1 MVQILTGPRLARALR
16 AGALAVAR
24 EQETLNRI
32 NVFPVPDA
40 DTGANLASTLRAAA
54 AALTTPNELTVGQT
68 ARTAAD
74 AALDGARGNSG
85 AILAQFLHGMADS
98 IGAKVSVTTREFVA
112 AVRRGAESAQ
122 LALSQPVEGTILSV
136 LRAWAAALDEQAGK
150 IHDFSELLG
159 SGLDRA
165 REALANTPKQLAVL
179 ARYGVVDAGA
189 QGFVYFLEGI
199 STFFRDR
206 RAASWRRAGM
216 SLDAA
221 DAVRRRPCRS
231 GRHLPLL
238 FRRACSPA
246 STSTAKPSRTRVGTL
261 GGSLVVAGGGSRLRV
276 HLHTNEP
283 QRLFTRLAEFGTL
296 QQTKI
301 DDMVLQQLAARGAAL
316 AVVTDSSCD
325 MPEAKAHAAGLVR
338 VPLSISFG
346 DETFIDGVDMTPAQ
360 FYQRL
365 ATGGTAPKTSQPAVG
380 DFRRTF
386 RRLLENHEGIIS
398 LHVSA
403 GLSGTYQAALAAARQ
418 VDADRIRVVDTRQ
431 VSVALGLVAEA
442 VGEAIAAGNDL
453 DGVAA
458 FAERVSRETR
468 LFASFASLDLATRGG
483 RVSAS
488 QARVATLFGLNPA
501 PHRGRG
507 RQGHTSRSL
516 PWIRGLPSGNRQ
528 AGPTFRRGPAGA
540 PHGHARERG
549 RGGRIRRR
557 AAVFPSRSVGHPPCQ
572 SHRRAGRPCRPR
584 GGRRGGA
591 PTGGL
596 MFLQAERVP
605 AKFYG
610 RPAARPRRPAME
622 D

>member
-1 MVQILTGPRLARALR
+1 M
-16 AGALAVAR
+16 
-24 EQETLNRI
+24 
-32 NVFPVPDA
+32 
-40 DTGANLASTLRAAA
+40 
-54 AALTTPNELTVGQT
+54 
-68 ARTAAD
+68 
-74 AALDGARGNSG
+74 
-85 AILAQFLHGMADS
+85 
-98 IGAKVSVTTREFVA
+98 
-112 AVRRGAESAQ
+112 
-122 LALSQPVEGTILSV
+122 
-136 LRAWAAALDEQAGK
+136 
-150 IHDFSELLG
+150 
-159 SGLDRA
+159 
-165 REALANTPKQLAVL
+165 
-179 ARYGVVDAGA
+179 
-189 QGFVYFLEGI
+189 
-199 STFFRDR
+199 
-206 RAASWRRAGM
+206 
-216 SLDAA
+216 
-221 DAVRRRPCRS
+221 
-231 GRHLPLL
+231 
-238 FRRACSPA
+238 
-246 STSTAKPSRTRVGTL
+246 GTL

-301 DDMVLQQLAARGAAL
+301 DDMVLQQLAARGATL

-365 ATGGTAPKTSQPAVG
+365 ATGGTAPKTSQPAIG

-418 VDADRIRVVDTRQ
+418 VDADRVRVVDTRQ
-431 VSVALGLVAEA
+431 VSVALGLVTEA

-488 QARVATLFGLNPA
+488 QARVATLFGLNPVLTVGEDGKA
-501 PHRGRG
+501 TRAGVYLGFAASLRG
-507 RQGHTSRSL
+507 
-516 PWIRGLPSGNRQ
+516 IV
-528 AGPTFRRGPAGA
+528 RRVQRFAGA
-540 PHGHARERG
+540 RPVRLMVTHASAVGAAEYVAERLCSRLG
-549 RGGRIRRR
+549 VSDIPLVNLTAVL
-557 AAVFPSRSVGHPPCQ
+557 AAHVGPGSGC
-572 SHRRAGRPCRPR
+572 
-584 GGRRGGA
+584 RGGA
-591 PTGGL
+591 STGGL

-610 RPAARPRRPAME
+610 RPAAGPRRPAME